1 MADFIDYRLFYS
13 KINRAKYIPHLDFMR
28 AFERAF
34 VRSKLPLW
42 WTEGFNPHLY
52 LTFALPLSVGVEGSR
67 ESVDFRLTKDVP
79 IAIIKEV
86 MSKCLPA
93 DVPVIA
99 AERPVFKATEIAS
112 AEYSF
117 VCDDVEKAVKLLES
131 ERIIVSKKT
140 KKGISS
146 FNLKEHIKD
155 IKIVDNTISLTL
167 PAGGTLNLNIS
178 LATNWLEE
186 NGAEIH
192 SIKRTKIF
200 TTYGKEFL

>member
-1 MADFIDYRLFYS
+1 MSEFIDYRLFYS
-13 KINRAKYIPHLDFMR
+13 KVNRAKYIPHLDFMR

-79 IAIIKEV
+79 FAIIREV
-86 MSKCLPA
+86 MSKCLPE
-93 DVPVIA
+93 DVPVIEA
-99 AERPVFKATEIAS
+99 ARPVFKATEITS
-112 AEYSF
+112 AEYEF
-117 VCDDVEKAVKLLES
+117 VCDDIEKAAKLLES
-131 ERIIVSKKT
+131 EQMIVSKKT

-155 IKIVDNTISLTL
+155 VKISDSIVSLVL

-178 LATNWLEE
+178 LLTNRLEE
-186 NGAEIH
+186 NGAETRG
-192 SIKRTKIF
+192 IKRTKIF